1 MEKQESRP
9 IGRAV
14 EPGPRQEGIRLKL
27 IQIVDGDLAF
37 EAKLR
42 EMIWHS
48 YGEADRPF
56 GPTEE
61 GMFMWLEHQQLLD
74 S

>member
-1 MEKQESRP
+1 MKKQESSP
-9 IGRAV
+9 V
-14 EPGPRQEGIRLKL
+14 DPEPRQEGIRLKL
-27 IQIVDGDLAF
+27 IQIADGDLAF

-48 YGEADRPF
+48 YCEADRPF

-61 GMFMWLEHQQLLD
+61 GMFTWLEQEQLLD

>member
-1 MEKQESRP
+1 MEKRESRP
-9 IGRAV
+9 IDHAV
-14 EPGPRQEGIRLKL
+14 EPGPHQQGIRLKL
-27 IQIVDGDLAF
+27 IQIADGDLAF

-48 YGEADRPF
+48 YCEADRPF

-61 GMFMWLEHQQLLD
+61 GMFTWLEQEQLLD